1 MSWTTVRKRALYLAE
16 ALAIM
21 LAIVVG
27 LESDPDQSRGHL
39 FRSGPRPGVG
49 RGGTTGL
56 PRSGEVLQIHAAGE
70 NRRYLHV
77 CAVLCFGVVDLA
89 VVNVVIHAR

>member
-1 MSWTTVRKRALYLAE
+1 MNWTTVRKRALYLAE

-21 LAIVVG
+21 LAIIVG
-27 LESDPDQSRGHL
+27 LNPTLISLVAIFSVPAFALALVGVV
-39 FRSGPRPGVG
+39 RPGYLDRLG
-49 RGGTTGL
+49 FADPRGGY
-56 PRSGEVLQIHAAGE
+56 
-70 NRRYLHV
+70 RRYLHV